1 MHMICEAGAGRAEN
15 LAYVRIT
22 FLHGDNAFFHHLAP
36 TCAYTLAAQSCSH
49 NTKIVDDMALN
60 YIWSGFFLVGFIA
73 ALLQWL
79 FLGDT
84 EIFKKIIDGTFDSAK
99 MGVMDI
105 ALPLAGVMTLWL
117 GIMNVGEKAGA
128 IGVLAKIISP
138 FFSRI
143 FPEVPKDHPATGH
156 MVMNFSANLLGLD
169 NAATPFG
176 LKAMES
182 LQTLNPD
189 KDTASN
195 AQIMF
200 LVLHTSGLTL
210 IPLAIMAQRSILGAK
225 DPSDIFIPCMIATYV
240 ATVTGLIVVAI
251 KQRINLFDRVV
262 LAWLGGM
269 TSAIALLIY
278 YFTQYLT
285 KPEIQLVS
293 KVASNLIL
301 FSIIIVFIVGAM
313 RKKVNVYEAFI
324 EGAKGGIQTSLTI
337 IPYLVGMLVAISVI
351 RNSGVLGFVVS
362 GLEWVFIHLG
372 MTTEFTP
379 ALPTA
384 LMKPLSGSGSKA
396 MMIDAMQTYGV
407 DSFVGRLACIF
418 QGSAD
423 TTFYIVAL
431 YFGSVGIRKTRYAIS
446 CGLIA
451 DFAGIIAAIFV
462 AYMFFG

>member
-1 MHMICEAGAGRAEN
+1 
-15 LAYVRIT
+15 
-22 FLHGDNAFFHHLAP
+22 
-36 TCAYTLAAQSCSH
+36 
-49 NTKIVDDMALN
+49 MALN
-60 YIWSGFFLVGFIA
+60 YIWSGFFIVGFAA

-84 EIFKKIIDGTFDSAK
+84 EIFKKIIDGTFESARAA
-99 MGVMDI
+99 VMDI
-105 ALPLAGVMTLWL
+105 ALPLAGIMTLWL
-117 GIMNVGEKAGA
+117 GIMNIGEKAGA
-128 IGVLAKIISP
+128 VGWLARVISP

-143 FPEVPKDHPATGH
+143 FPDIPKDHPATGH

-182 LQTLNPD
+182 LQTLNPN

-210 IPLAIMAQRSILGAK
+210 IPLAIMAQRAILGAAN
-225 DPSDIFIPCMIATYV
+225 PADIFIPCIIATYV
-240 ATVTGLIVVAI
+240 ATVTGIIVVSI
-251 KQRINLFDRVV
+251 RQGINLLNRVV
-262 LAWLGGM
+262 LGWLGGI
-269 TSAIALLIY
+269 TASIVALVC
-278 YFTQYLT
+278 YFMLFLT
-285 KPEIQLVS
+285 KPEIELVS
-293 KVASNLIL
+293 KVASNLML
-301 FSIIIVFIVGAM
+301 FSIIIIFIVGAM
-313 RKKVNVYEAFI
+313 RKGVNVYEAFI
-324 EGAKGGIQTSLTI
+324 EGAKGGITTSLTV

-351 RNSGVLGFVVS
+351 RNSGVLGFVVA
-362 GLEWVFIHLG
+362 GLDWIFVHLG
-372 MTTEFTP
+372 MNTDFTP

-451 DFAGIIAAIFV
+451 DFAGIVTAILV

>member
-1 MHMICEAGAGRAEN
+1 
-15 LAYVRIT
+15 
-22 FLHGDNAFFHHLAP
+22 
-36 TCAYTLAAQSCSH
+36 
-49 NTKIVDDMALN
+49 MALN
-60 YIWSGFFLVGFIA
+60 YIWIGFFLVGFVA
-73 ALLQWL
+73 ALAQWI

-84 EIFKKIIDGTFDSAK
+84 EIFKRIIDGTFDSAK

-117 GIMNVGEKAGA
+117 GLMNVGEKAGA
-128 IGVLAKIISP
+128 VGWLAKIISP

-182 LQTLNPD
+182 LQSLNPN

-210 IPLAIMAQRSILGAK
+210 IPLAIMAQRAILGAK

-240 ATVTGLIVVAI
+240 ATVAGIIAVSI
-251 KQRINLFDRVV
+251 RQRINLINGVV
-262 LAWLGGM
+262 LGWLGGM
-269 TSAIALLIY
+269 TAAIAGLMWY
-278 YFTQYLT
+278 MTTFLT
-285 KPEIQLVS
+285 KPEIETFS

-301 FSIIIVFIVGAM
+301 FTIIVVFIVGAL

-351 RNSGVLGFVVS
+351 RNSGVLGFVVQ
-362 GLEWVFIHLG
+362 GLEWLIRQAGLD
-372 MTTEFTP
+372 TAFTP

-384 LMKPLSGSGSKA
+384 LMKPLSGSGSRA
-396 MMIDAMQTYGV
+396 LMIDAMKTYGV

-431 YFGSVGIRKTRYAIS
+431 YFGSVGVRKTRYAIS

-451 DFAGIIAAIFV
+451 DLAGIIAAISV
-462 AYMFFG
+462 AYVFFA

>member
-1 MHMICEAGAGRAEN
+1 
-15 LAYVRIT
+15 
-22 FLHGDNAFFHHLAP
+22 
-36 TCAYTLAAQSCSH
+36 
-49 NTKIVDDMALN
+49 MALN
-60 YIWSGFFLVGFIA
+60 YIWIGFFLVGFIA
-73 ALLQWL
+73 ALAQWI

-84 EIFKKIIDGTFDSAK
+84 EIFKRIIDGTFDSAK

-117 GIMNVGEKAGA
+117 GIMNIGEKAGA
-128 IGVLAKIISP
+128 IGWLAKVISP

-182 LQTLNPD
+182 LQTLNPQ

-210 IPLAIMAQRSILGAK
+210 IPLAIMAQRAILGAK

-240 ATVTGLIVVAI
+240 ATVTGIIAVSI
-251 KQRINLFDRVV
+251 RQRINLINGVV
-262 LAWLGGM
+262 LSWLGGM
-269 TSAIALLIY
+269 TAAIALLIW
-278 YFTQYLT
+278 YFTQFLT
-285 KPEIQLVS
+285 KPEIETVS

-301 FSIIIVFIVGAM
+301 FSIIVVFIVGAM
-313 RKKVNVYEAFI
+313 RRGVNVYEAFI

-351 RNSGVLGFVVS
+351 RNSGVLGFIVQ
-362 GLEWVFIHLG
+362 GLEWLIRLAG
-372 MTTEFTP
+372 LDTAFTP

-396 MMIDAMQTYGV
+396 MMIDAMKTYGV

-431 YFGSVGIRKTRYAIS
+431 YFGSVGVRKTRYAIS

-451 DFAGIIAAIFV
+451 DFAGIIAAISV
-462 AYMFFG
+462 AYVFFG

>member
-1 MHMICEAGAGRAEN
+1 
-15 LAYVRIT
+15 
-22 FLHGDNAFFHHLAP
+22 
-36 TCAYTLAAQSCSH
+36 
-49 NTKIVDDMALN
+49 MALN
-60 YIWSGFFLVGFIA
+60 YIWIGFFLVGFVA
-73 ALLQWL
+73 ALAQWI

-84 EIFKKIIDGTFDSAK
+84 EIFKRVIDGTFDSAK

-117 GIMNVGEKAGA
+117 GLMNVGEKAGA
-128 IGVLAKIISP
+128 VGWLAKIISP

-143 FPEVPKDHPATGH
+143 FPDVPKDHPATGH

-182 LQTLNPD
+182 LQTLNPN

-210 IPLAIMAQRSILGAK
+210 IPLAIMAQRAILGAH

-240 ATVTGLIVVAI
+240 ATVAGIIAVSI
-251 KQRINLFDRVV
+251 RQRINLLNGVV
-262 LAWLGGM
+262 LGWLGGM
-269 TSAIALLIY
+269 TAAIAGLIWY
-278 YFTQYLT
+278 MTTFLT
-285 KPEIQLVS
+285 KPEIETFS

-301 FSIIIVFIVGAM
+301 FTIIVVFIVGAM
-313 RKKVNVYEAFI
+313 RKGVNVYEAFI

-351 RNSGVLGFVVS
+351 RNSGVLGFVVQ
-362 GLEWVFIHLG
+362 GLEWLIRQAGLD
-372 MTTEFTP
+372 TAFTP

-384 LMKPLSGSGSKA
+384 LMKPLSGSGSRA
-396 MMIDAMQTYGV
+396 LMIDAMKTYGV

-431 YFGSVGIRKTRYAIS
+431 YFGSVGVRKTRYAIS

-451 DFAGIIAAIFV
+451 DLAGIVAAIAV
-462 AYMFFG
+462 AYVFFG

>member
-1 MHMICEAGAGRAEN
+1 
-15 LAYVRIT
+15 
-22 FLHGDNAFFHHLAP
+22 
-36 TCAYTLAAQSCSH
+36 
-49 NTKIVDDMALN
+49 MALN
-60 YIWSGFFLVGFIA
+60 YIWSGFFLVGFVA
-73 ALLQWL
+73 AVLQWL
-79 FLGDT
+79 FLGDND
-84 EIFKKIIDGTFDSAK
+84 IFKRIIDGTFSSAK
-99 MGVMDI
+99 TGVMDI

-117 GIMNVGEKAGA
+117 GIMNIGEKAGA
-128 IGVLAKIISP
+128 VGWLAKVIAP

-143 FPEVPKDHPATGH
+143 FPDVPKEHPATGH

-210 IPLAIMAQRSILGAK
+210 IPLAIMAQRAILGAK

-240 ATVTGLIVVAI
+240 ATVTGIIVVSI
-251 KQRINLFDRVV
+251 KQRINLLNRVV
-262 LAWLGGM
+262 LTWLGGM
-269 TSAIALLIY
+269 TGAIVLLIW
-278 YFTQYLT
+278 YFTSVLT
-285 KPEIQLVS
+285 RPQIELVS
-293 KVASNLIL
+293 KVSSNLIL
-301 FSIIIVFIVGAM
+301 FSIIIIFIVGAL
-313 RKKVNVYEAFI
+313 RKGVNVYDAFI

-337 IPYLVGMLVAISVI
+337 IPYLVGMLVAISVV
-351 RNSGVLGFVVS
+351 RNAGVLGFIVS
-362 GLEWVFIHLG
+362 GMEWVLVHLG
-372 MTTEFTP
+372 LPTEFTP

-451 DFAGIIAAIFV
+451 DFAGIVTAIFV
-462 AYMFFG
+462 AYLFFG

>member
-1 MHMICEAGAGRAEN
+1 
-15 LAYVRIT
+15 
-22 FLHGDNAFFHHLAP
+22 
-36 TCAYTLAAQSCSH
+36 
-49 NTKIVDDMALN
+49 MALN
-60 YIWSGFFLVGFIA
+60 YIWIGFFLVGFIA
-73 ALLQWL
+73 ALAQWI

-84 EIFKKIIDGTFDSAK
+84 EIFKRIIDGTFDSAK

-128 IGVLAKIISP
+128 IGWLAKIISP

-182 LQTLNPD
+182 LQTLNPQ

-210 IPLAIMAQRSILGAK
+210 IPLAIMAQRAILGAK

-240 ATVTGLIVVAI
+240 ATVTGIIAVSI
-251 KQRINLFDRVV
+251 RQRINLINGVV
-262 LAWLGGM
+262 LSWLGGM
-269 TSAIALLIY
+269 TAAIALLIW
-278 YFTQYLT
+278 YFTNFLS
-285 KPEIQLVS
+285 KPEIETVS

-301 FSIIIVFIVGAM
+301 FSIIVVFIVGAM
-313 RKKVNVYEAFI
+313 RKGVNVYEAFI

-351 RNSGVLGFVVS
+351 RNSGVLGYIVQ
-362 GLEWVFIHLG
+362 GLEWLIRLAG
-372 MTTEFTP
+372 IDTAFTP

-396 MMIDAMQTYGV
+396 MMIDAMKTYGV

-431 YFGSVGIRKTRYAIS
+431 YFGSVGVRKTRYAIS

-451 DFAGIIAAIFV
+451 DLAGIIAAISV
-462 AYMFFG
+462 AYVFFG

>member
-1 MHMICEAGAGRAEN
+1 
-15 LAYVRIT
+15 
-22 FLHGDNAFFHHLAP
+22 
-36 TCAYTLAAQSCSH
+36 
-49 NTKIVDDMALN
+49 MALN
-60 YIWSGFFLVGFIA
+60 YIWTGFFLVGFIA
-73 ALLQWL
+73 ALAQWI

-84 EIFKKIIDGTFDSAK
+84 EIFKRIIDGTFDAAK

-117 GIMNVGEKAGA
+117 GLMNVGERAGVV
-128 IGVLAKIISP
+128 GWLAKLIAP

-143 FPEVPKDHPATGH
+143 FPDVPPDHPATGH

-210 IPLAIMAQRSILGAK
+210 IPLAIMAQRAILGAK

-240 ATVTGLIVVAI
+240 ATVAGIIAVSI
-251 KQRINLFDRVV
+251 RQRINLLNGVV
-262 LAWLGGM
+262 LGWLGGM
-269 TSAIALLIY
+269 TAAIAALIW
-278 YFTQYLT
+278 YFTHYLT
-285 KPEIQLVS
+285 KPEIETVS

-301 FSIIIVFIVGAM
+301 FSIIVAFILAAL
-313 RKKVNVYEAFI
+313 RKRVNVYEAFI
-324 EGAKGGIQTSLTI
+324 EGAKGGIQTSITI

-351 RNSGVLGFVVS
+351 RNAGVLGFVVQ
-362 GLEWVFIHLG
+362 GLEWVIRTAG
-372 MTTEFTP
+372 IDTAFTP

-384 LMKPLSGSGSKA
+384 LMKPLSGSGSRA
-396 MMIDAMQTYGV
+396 LMIDAMKTYGV

-431 YFGSVGIRKTRYAIS
+431 YFGSVGVRKTRYAIS

-451 DFAGIIAAIFV
+451 DLAGIVAAIAV
-462 AYMFFG
+462 AYVFFG

>member
-1 MHMICEAGAGRAEN
+1 MN
-15 LAYVRIT
+15 
-22 FLHGDNAFFHHLAP
+22 
-36 TCAYTLAAQSCSH
+36 
-49 NTKIVDDMALN
+49 LN
-60 YIWSGFFLVGFIA
+60 YIWSGFFLVGFAA
-73 ALLQWL
+73 ALVQWIV
-79 FLGDT
+79 LGDT
-84 EIFKKIIDGTFDSAK
+84 EIFKRIIDGTFDSARLA
-99 MGVMDI
+99 VMDI

-117 GIMNVGEKAGA
+117 GLMNVGEKAGA
-128 IGVLAKIISP
+128 VGWLAKIIAP

-143 FPEVPKDHPATGH
+143 FPDVPKDHPATGH

-210 IPLAIMAQRSILGAK
+210 IPLAIMAQRAILGAK

-240 ATVTGLIVVAI
+240 ATVAGIVAVSI
-251 KQRINLFDRVV
+251 RQRINLFDRVV
-262 LAWLGGM
+262 LGWLGGM
-269 TSAIALLIY
+269 TAAIAALIW

-285 KPEIQLVS
+285 KPEIEMMS

-301 FSIIIVFIVGAM
+301 FSIIVAFIAGAL
-313 RKKVNVYEAFI
+313 RKGVNVYEAFI

-351 RNSGVLGFVVS
+351 RNAGVLGYVVQ
-362 GLEWVFIHLG
+362 GLEWLIRQAG
-372 MTTEFTP
+372 IDTAFTP

-384 LMKPLSGSGSKA
+384 LMKPLSGSGSRA
-396 MMIDAMQTYGV
+396 LMIDAMKTYGV

-451 DFAGIIAAIFV
+451 DLAGIVAAIAV
-462 AYMFFG
+462 AYVFFG

>member
-1 MHMICEAGAGRAEN
+1 M
-15 LAYVRIT
+15 
-22 FLHGDNAFFHHLAP
+22 
-36 TCAYTLAAQSCSH
+36 S
-49 NTKIVDDMALN
+49 LN
-60 YIWSGFFLVGFIA
+60 YIWSGFFLVGFA
-73 ALLQWL
+73 AAILQWL
-79 FLGDT
+79 FTGDT
-84 EIFKKIIDGTFDSAK
+84 EIFKKVIDGTFDSAK
-99 MGVMDI
+99 SAVMEI
-105 ALPLAGVMTLWL
+105 ALPLAGIMTLWL
-117 GIMNVGEKAGA
+117 GLMNVGEKAGA
-128 IGVLAKIISP
+128 IGWLAKLISP

-182 LQTLNPD
+182 LQTLNPE

-210 IPLAIMAQRSILGAK
+210 IPLAIMAQRAILGAA
-225 DPSDIFIPCMIATYV
+225 DPSDIFIPCIIATYV
-240 ATVTGLIVVAI
+240 ATLVGIVTVSIR
-251 KQRINLFDRVV
+251 QRINLFDKVV
-262 LAWLGGM
+262 LGWLGGM
-269 TSAIALLIY
+269 TAAIGGLIY
-278 YFTQYLT
+278 YFTQYLSRDQI
-285 KPEIQLVS
+285 EVVS

-301 FSIIIVFIVGAM
+301 IAIISAFLLGAL

-324 EGAKGGIQTSLTI
+324 EGAKGGIQTSLTV

-351 RNSGVLGFVVS
+351 RNAGVLGMIMDGANWLLAKLGLATDFVPS
-362 GLEWVFIHLG
+362 
-372 MTTEFTP
+372 
-379 ALPTA
+379 LPTA
-384 LMKPLSGSGSKA
+384 LMRPFSGSGSRA
-396 MMIDAMQTYGV
+396 LMIDAMKTYGP
-407 DSFVGRLACIF
+407 DSFVGRLACMF

-451 DFAGIIAAIFV
+451 DFAGVLAAIAV
-462 AYMFFG
+462 AYVFFG

>member
-1 MHMICEAGAGRAEN
+1 
-15 LAYVRIT
+15 
-22 FLHGDNAFFHHLAP
+22 
-36 TCAYTLAAQSCSH
+36 
-49 NTKIVDDMALN
+49 MALN
-60 YIWSGFFLVGFIA
+60 YIWIGFFLVGFIA
-73 ALLQWL
+73 ALAQWI

-84 EIFKKIIDGTFDSAK
+84 EIFKRIIDGTFDAAK

-128 IGVLAKIISP
+128 VGWLAKVISP

-182 LQTLNPD
+182 LQTLNPN

-210 IPLAIMAQRSILGAK
+210 IPLAIMAQRAILGAK

-240 ATVTGLIVVAI
+240 ATVAGIIAVSI
-251 KQRINLFDRVV
+251 RQRINLLNGVV
-262 LAWLGGM
+262 LGWLGGM
-269 TSAIALLIY
+269 TAAIATLIW

-285 KPEIQLVS
+285 KPEIETVS

-301 FSIIIVFIVGAM
+301 FSIIVAFIVGAM
-313 RKKVNVYEAFI
+313 IRRVNVYEAFI

-337 IPYLVGMLVAISVI
+337 IPYLVGMLVAISVV
-351 RNSGVLGFVVS
+351 RNAGVLGFVVQ
-362 GLEWVFIHLG
+362 GLEWLIRLAG
-372 MTTEFTP
+372 LDTAFTP

-384 LMKPLSGSGSKA
+384 LMKPLSGSGSRA
-396 MMIDAMQTYGV
+396 LMIDAMKTYGV

-431 YFGSVGIRKTRYAIS
+431 YFGSVGVRKTRYAIS

-451 DFAGIIAAIFV
+451 DLAGIIAAISV
-462 AYMFFG
+462 AYVFFG